1 MNSIAFITAADA
13 GIASRLISQFKP
25 FKLIALDYS
34 AHLILKTNRI
44 DHVALDDF
52 ILYDEY
58 GEIDSL
64 AHTIPQIW
72 SKFDTDQALLHEQI
86 NLGEVL
92 EWEMVY
98 AIVKFLRLFYGINR
112 AISTIRPDNVIV
124 HKQDDYVSKIVRQVC
139 DNLGLQVT
147 AIEGDHTVDSLFWL
161 DNISVTLDL
170 FGRPTTI
177 TVSRDTY
184 QRIKSVVDSIGRM
197 ISKFNSV
204 NKNKTNRILLLEF
217 NLANYKLLIES
228 LQERKID
235 VILLNQRRP
244 IIWNTSSFRI
254 FKELHLEYNFLK
266 QYATSSLEAMIFDR
280 TKRINST
287 LEECSSSAYFS
298 DLFSFKGST
307 FWPAFRDDF
316 INFCKKRLAEA
327 VRETSFGNAALD
339 KEKPDS
345 LLVWSDHSQFEK
357 TMVLLAKRRGIP
369 TFVIQHGML
378 GNILRNGKSV
388 WASQDNKRIYA
399 DYYCC
404 WGKITRDWYI
414 KQGIDPSKLV
424 LTGSP
429 RYDAY
434 FKTTAHTAEDIL
446 LATSGIPSNTFSIF
460 SSIKQIEE
468 YEKKIRSI
476 CRTAKR
482 FSQRFVVKLH
492 PYADEGFDIIKA
504 IKEENS
510 DAIIVK
516 NVSIIDALNRSS
528 IVISTG
534 SSVLLEA
541 MLLNKPTI
549 MLRYINGVEQQEVSY
564 SEFGAS
570 VGTDGDEDSIYSA
583 IYKILHDKEFRNN
596 LIRRGREYT
605 EQYLEYR
612 GNSTQRIADIATRE
626 SKPT

>member
-1 MNSIAFITAADA
+1 MNSITFIAAADA
-13 GIASRLISQFKP
+13 DIAPKIILQFKP
-25 FKLIALDYS
+25 LKLVALDYS
-34 AHLILKTNRI
+34 AHLILKRNKI
-44 DHVALDDF
+44 EHIMLDEF
-52 ILYDEY
+52 ISYDEY

-72 SKFDTDQALLHEQI
+72 SKFDIDQLLLHKQI
-86 NLGEVL
+86 NLGEVI

-98 AIVKFLRLFYGINR
+98 SLVKFVRLFHGINK
-112 AISTIRPDNVIV
+112 AISALRPDNVIV
-124 HKQDDYVSKIVRQVC
+124 HSQNDYINKIVKQVC
-139 DNLGLQVT
+139 DNLSISVT
-147 AIEGDHTVDSLFWL
+147 TIDGGGPADSLFWL

-184 QRIKSVVDSIGRM
+184 QKIKSIVDSIGKM
-197 ISKFNSV
+197 ISKLISV
-204 NKNKTNRILLLEF
+204 DKDKTSSILLLEF
-217 NLANYKLLIES
+217 NLVNYKLLIES
-228 LQERKID
+228 LQERKIG
-235 VILLNQRRP
+235 VVLLNQRRP
-244 IIWNTSSFRI
+244 VIWNTSSLRI
-254 FKELHLEYNFLK
+254 FSELHLEYNFLR
-266 QYATSSLEAMIFDR
+266 QYSTPSLEKMISDK
-280 TKRINST
+280 TMKINSA
-287 LEECSSSAYFS
+287 LEDYSSNTYLS
-298 DLFSFKGST
+298 DLFSFKSST
-307 FWPAFRDDF
+307 FWPGFRDDF

-327 VRETSFGNAALD
+327 VSEASLGDAALE
-339 KEKPDS
+339 KEKPRS

-357 TMVLLAKRRGIP
+357 TMVLLAKRHGIP

-399 DYYCC
+399 DHYCC
-404 WGKITRDWYI
+404 WGKITRDWYV
-414 KQGIDPSKLV
+414 KQGIDPNKLI

-434 FKTTAHTAEDIL
+434 FKTTAYSGDDIL

-460 SSIKQIEE
+460 SSIKHIED
-468 YEKKIRSI
+468 YEKKIRNI
-476 CRTAKR
+476 CRAAKR
-482 FSQRFVVKLH
+482 FPQRFVVKLH
-492 PYADEGFDIIKA
+492 PYADEGFDIINA
-504 IKEENS
+504 VKEENP

-516 NVSIIDALNRSS
+516 NMSIVDALSRSG

-541 MLLNKPTI
+541 MLLDKPTI

-570 VGTDGDEDSIYSA
+570 VGIDGDEDSVYNA
-583 IYKILHDKEFRNN
+583 IYEILHDNNFRDS
-596 LIRRGREYT
+596 LIQRGREYI

-612 GNSTQRIADIATRE
+612 GSSTQRLAEIATR
-626 SKPT
+626 